1 MPPRKRARGSSL
13 AASASSARRGDDA
26 MDMDTA
32 AASETAAPSA
42 PSKQGQPSF
51 NDMWTDDQIASLFK
65 GVIRWKPAGTSHICL
80 HQLPPKS
87 QSRLF
92 RPNVD
97 LADKYGSGMHKH
109 FRMIAISEH
118 LRNHGFDPDIY
129 QHTRIPNIWGKLRTF
144 YNLDLID
151 EREYF
156 DDDETS
162 DKYIEFSLPR
172 SCFLESMMQRAVAES
187 SEAPTSPPELDLSPA
202 PSQPR
207 RRKRSDIA
215 AMARITDTED
225 TEYGTDAPSPA
236 ARPKRGSRGRRRGV
250 SYRHARTERADRS
263 DRAEKTEKNHKAE
276 TTEEEDAGDD
286 GDDSGPGEDQE
297 EDSTEDGGTP
307 ASRTTRA
314 ATRKSTAPKPP
325 PRRTRS
331 RR

>member
-65 GVIRWKPAGTSHICL
+65 GVIRWKPA
-80 HQLPPKS
+80 
-87 QSRLF
+87 
-92 RPNVD
+92 
-97 LADKYGSGMHKH
+97 GMHKH